1 MEQGSNSQTGL
12 MDRPSANDFV
22 EKDSPKVR
30 NHSEENREDF
40 FSRRGVITMEEG
52 SERCTHTTVPPSA
65 MMTLAMELLVS
76 NRGKASKIFQDAK
89 LKTQGSTDEEDE
101 SNLPKLWVVPSATSE
116 GEAPVASHLK
126 PAMDNADF
134 VMLSSQQECLD
145 AENTEENDGTRSDI
159 NFQDLK
165 VSAADLIG
173 SEDKVFRYS
182 DDDDDVTAENTSPSH
197 EQPAMGGGDLNEP
210 LLKDGTKQHDSLIHN
225 SDISI
230 NAQCF
235 GSAGVINPSVTYQT
249 DAPLTPGSNGFI
261 ASLTDKPITVREP
274 NHVINDHAATLS
286 ESEVNKTTS
295 CFDSNLEHG
304 ASQCTRQGKSQ
315 IYSDVTLSPGR
326 DYFSLSSK
334 ERDSDSISI
343 TPGSNLISSNHH
355 TVHRELR
362 NDNLDRVVRG
372 AHTADV
378 SGFSSAPSRSS
389 SSLSLCSLGSLSSA
403 SLQLSMTSGKVSVA
417 SCVSLTPDSLDLCER
432 KCLEVTNLTDA
443 CGRCALSNSYGKL
456 PLNEQ
461 HFESTSKLKMASFEP
476 IYRCDGCGS
485 AGTSAN
491 ALNVPSQYNS
501 QLNDASLKL
510 TRLRSRSTSS
520 DRGRSNCVSPKSP
533 SRKVIC
539 EYSEQEPAK
548 ASPVL
553 PGTVISQAVFPEAE
567 NPTLATPVL
576 FLKKQKCTGCGQHA
590 DMPALCC
597 CVRSKP
603 KAPPRTDSRGAVDKF
618 SVKNGDFKVRR
629 SSSSS
634 SQDSEPR
641 VVKEQERVLNSGDV
655 TKHDVIRSKS
665 DVIKEH
671 GEVLISDDVR
681 ESSNDVL
688 HSMKNE
694 DTEEKVIMTSTSNTI
709 SELPVVADCWTTEK
723 QTNKEENEKQAARV
737 TTRTHRD
744 GCRVTLSNL
753 NEGKRA
759 GNRSELQETGLNGEC
774 STARGKQLV
783 TANEI
788 VCASSSMPLSEQW
801 KHEKEMPGRNDQ
813 QETIIEGEGTGRIR
827 VVGGSKITL
836 LKGIRGPGQALDS
849 SRTSPCRKIVIMTDD
864 DIDMGMNV
872 HGKDKQMAL
881 DSVLGRGSELKRHN
895 DNCEAITQLNASS
908 QVRPIES
915 RVVAS
920 HCDVT
925 STSIN
930 GNGPISKQES
940 SGITE
945 TCLDTSNA
953 EKSVEQIVVEPS
965 FVSFEGQKVYK
976 ASTPYRSPFNSTTSS
991 QECSSFRNK
1000 VTIVHKKPD
1009 FPLTSPEPQGKMKL
1023 EKEVIAKRQT
1033 SSPRVKTPDA
1043 KSYTSTVTV
1052 SLKPSAKVRTPTENK
1067 EDLSFYT
1074 NPGANPEYHKWV
1086 HQWTCEKDA
1095 VAISPIRDHVREF
1108 NSKNDKPVMPTRN
1121 CVGARN
1127 RIQSNVEYSRIPHVR
1142 DNARTQSSSVS
1153 NLLGEQSHDG
1163 AKDPE
1168 ATMTSPPPHSVTDDE
1183 EFSGVVE
1190 APLKNVKDIRAMFKK
1205 GPDYKNYAKPRSLS
1219 SNSASKQ
1226 EEKDRRHTTGDQL
1239 DDDIF
1244 DDVTV
1249 SDHKVAKQV
1258 MGMFQGAL
1266 DIEKEL
1272 AVFEEERLSQSS
1284 NISPIKQNGHT
1295 VITTTYTQE
1304 RHVTAPKPSSVTSPT
1319 STSSGENNNYDD
1331 IASEDI
1337 RTSIAKI
1344 KSESATVASFDESL
1358 DQFYDVL
1365 NDLTS

>member
-1 MEQGSNSQTGL
+1 MEQGPNRQTGL

-22 EKDSPKVR
+22 ENVSPKVR
-30 NHSEENREDF
+30 THTEEKREDF
-40 FSRRGVITMEEG
+40 FSRKGVITMEEG
-52 SERCTHTTVPPSA
+52 GERCTHTAVPPSA

-89 LKTQGSTDEEDE
+89 LKTQVSTDEEDE

-134 VMLSSQQECLD
+134 VTLSSQECLD
-145 AENTEENDGTRSDI
+145 VENREENDDTTPEI

-165 VSAADLIG
+165 FSVADLIG

-182 DDDDDVTAENTSPSH
+182 DDDDDVTVENTSPSH
-197 EQPAMGGGDLNEP
+197 EQLTVGGGDLNEP

-225 SDISI
+225 NDISI

-235 GSAGVINPSVTYQT
+235 GTAGVINPSVTYQT
-249 DAPLTPGSNGFI
+249 DVPLTQGSNGFI

-295 CFDSNLEHG
+295 CLDSNLEHD
-304 ASQCTRQGKSQ
+304 ASHCTRQSKSQ
-315 IYSDVTLSPGR
+315 ICSDVTLSPGR

-372 AHTADV
+372 AQMADA

-432 KCLEVTNLTDA
+432 KCLGVSNLTDA
-443 CGRCALSNSYGKL
+443 CGRCALTSSYGKL

-461 HFESTSKLKMASFEP
+461 HFESASKLKMASFEP
-476 IYRCDGCGS
+476 IYGCDGCGS
-485 AGTSAN
+485 AGTSAAN
-491 ALNVPSQYNS
+491 ALNVPLQYNS
-501 QLNDASLKL
+501 QLNDASLKI

-539 EYSEQEPAK
+539 KYSEQEPAK

-553 PGTVISQAVFPEAE
+553 PGKVISQAVFPEAE

-597 CVRSKP
+597 CIRSKP

-618 SVKNGDFKVRR
+618 SVRNEDSKARR

-641 VVKEQERVLNSGDV
+641 LVKEQERVLNSDDV

-665 DVIKEH
+665 DIIEKQ
-671 GEVLISDDVR
+671 GEVLISDDVK
-681 ESSNDVL
+681 ESTDDVL
-688 HSMKNE
+688 HLIKNE
-694 DTEEKVIMTSTSNTI
+694 DSEHKVILTSTSNTI
-709 SELPVVADCWTTEK
+709 SELPVVAECWTTEK
-723 QTNKEENEKQAARV
+723 QTNKEENEKQAACV

-759 GNRSELQETGLNGEC
+759 GNRLVVQETGLNGEC

-783 TANEI
+783 TADDI

-801 KHEKEMPGRNDQ
+801 KHEKEMPSRNDQ

-836 LKGIRGPGQALDS
+836 LKGIRGPGQALES
-849 SRTSPCRKIVIMTDD
+849 SRTSPSRKIVIMTDD
-864 DIDMGMNV
+864 DIDMGHNV
-872 HGKDKQMAL
+872 HGKDKQAAP
-881 DSVLGRGSELKRHN
+881 DSVLGKGCELKRHN
-895 DNCEAITQLNASS
+895 DNCEAITELNASS

-920 HCDVT
+920 HSDVT

-945 TCLDTSNA
+945 ACLNTSNA

-976 ASTPYRSPFNSTTSS
+976 ASTPYRSPVTSTISS

-1009 FPLTSPEPQGKMKL
+1009 FPSTSPEPQGKMKL
-1023 EKEVIAKRQT
+1023 KKEVIAKRQA
-1033 SSPRVKTPDA
+1033 SSPRVKTPDVKDA
-1043 KSYTSTVTV
+1043 KSYTSTVTL

-1086 HQWTCEKDA
+1086 QQWTTCEKDA

-1153 NLLGEQSHDG
+1153 TMFGEQSHDG

-1226 EEKDRRHTTGDQL
+1226 EEK
-1239 DDDIF
+1239 
-1244 DDVTV
+1244 
-1249 SDHKVAKQV
+1249 VAKQV

-1284 NISPIKQNGHT
+1284 NISPIKQNGHA

-1304 RHVTAPKPSSVTSPT
+1304 RNVTTPKSSSVTSPT
-1319 STSSGENNNYDD
+1319 STSSGENNSNDD
-1331 IASEDI
+1331 IAPEDI